1 MKRAV
6 ISDIHAN
13 HAAFEAVL
21 ADIEEQ
27 GCEDIYCLGDII
39 GYGPDP
45 RICITLAGKC
55 ALNLLG
61 NHEEAVLFGAIG
73 FNPKAKAAIDW
84 TKEQLSIEGQEEEN
98 REMWNFVGG
107 LSKHHKE
114 GDILYVHGSPR
125 DPTREYVFKQDI
137 RDIPKMDALFGAPP
151 DFEWKVCFAGHTH
164 HPGIFAQ
171 STPYMFHDPLEI
183 DHRYEYSTRPERILV
198 NVGSVGQPRDGDKRA
213 SYVIIDDE
221 ALHFRRIEYDVQLTL
236 DRFEENSGLPDYLAQ
251 RLTEGK

>member
-84 TKEQLSIEGQEEEN
+84 TKEQLSIDGQEEEN

-114 GDILYVHGSPR
+114 GEILYVHGSPR

-164 HPGIFAQ
+164 HPGIFSQ
-171 STPYMFHDPLEI
+171 STPYMFHDPQEI

-221 ALHFRRIEYDVQLTL
+221 ALHFRRIEYDVQRTL
-236 DRFEENSGLPDYLAQ
+236 DRFEENPGLPDYLAQ

>member
-1 MKRAV
+1 
-6 ISDIHAN
+6 
-13 HAAFEAVL
+13 
-21 ADIEEQ
+21 
-27 GCEDIYCLGDII
+27 
-39 GYGPDP
+39 
-45 RICITLAGKC
+45 
-55 ALNLLG
+55 
-61 NHEEAVLFGAIG
+61 
-73 FNPKAKAAIDW
+73 
-84 TKEQLSIEGQEEEN
+84 
-98 REMWNFVGG
+98 MWNFVGG

-125 DPTREYVFKQDI
+125 DFTREYVFKQDI

-164 HPGIFAQ
+164 YPGIFAQ
-171 STPYMFHDPLEI
+171 STPYMFHDPREI

-213 SYVIIDDE
+213 SYVILDDE

-236 DRFEENSGLPDYLAQ
+236 DRFEENPGLPDYLAQ